1 MSLFEKIAFLESFF
15 KLFKLKKKVQLKS
28 EIEIDELLSK
38 ISGQLNNFEEIDA
51 KMQIN
56 SMPVFYN

>member
-38 ISGQLNNFEEIDA
+38 ISSQLNNLKEIDA
-51 KMQIN
+51 KLQIN

>member
-1 MSLFEKIAFLESFF
+1 MSVFEKIAFLESFF

-38 ISGQLNNFEEIDA
+38 ISGQLNNLQEIDA

-56 SMPVFYN
+56 SIPVFYN

>member
-1 MSLFEKIAFLESFF
+1 MSIFEKIAFLESFF

-38 ISGQLNNFEEIDA
+38 ISGQLNNLQEIDA

>member
-1 MSLFEKIAFLESFF
+1 MSVFEKIAFLESFF

-38 ISGQLNNFEEIDA
+38 ISSQLSNLKEIDA
-51 KMQIN
+51 KLQIN